1 MKRSFSALQQRHSAA
16 VLIAAMGSGV
26 PGVGGFLR
34 LKCRRDEW
42 REQDDATLAFR
53 SGVLPA
59 ELDACRGETGHVPTW
74 G

>member
-1 MKRSFSALQQRHSAA
+1 LQQRHSEA

-34 LKCRRDEW
+34 LNLRRHEW
-42 REQDDATLAFR
+42 REQDDATLAIHFGMLPTELNFR
-53 SGVLPA
+53 GV
-59 ELDACRGETGHVPTW
+59 TGHLPTW

>member
-1 MKRSFSALQQRHSAA
+1 
-16 VLIAAMGSGV
+16 MGSGV

-34 LKCRRDEW
+34 LKCRGDEW

-53 SGVLPA
+53 FGVLPA